1 MSARVETNC
10 EEPEG
15 WRTRSTVT
23 VSEYGKIMR
32 VSRNKA
38 YESVR
43 AGEIATVKIG
53 GSIRVCVAPLLKKL
67 GADKA

>member
-1 MSARVETNC
+1 MSTGLNNTD
-10 EEPEG
+10 EPEG

-43 AGEIATVKIG
+43 AGEVATVKIG
-53 GSIRVCVAPLLKKL
+53 GCIRVCVPALLRQL
-67 GADKA
+67 EGR